1 MGFREGETRIE
12 EQYQLQR
19 QRRRSQAN
27 IGTRKP
33 INEEYTA
40 PAKRFSVKT
49 CASWIKLMVAARQLL
64 TEILGSYDD

>member
-40 PAKRFSVKT
+40 PAN
-49 CASWIKLMVAARQLL
+49 ASLLRRAHLGSSDGSIKLEF
-64 TEILGSYDD
+64 TSE